1 MLQTAPE
8 GRSERANRPRSNCY
22 RTDNKGDK
30 AVPRSGWQLRLGAK
44 PRGQVGGETQGP
56 RTSFKEW
63 GQRLARP
70 HHGRGGDKDQ
80 KAGEVKRARPANGTG
95 EGTVGG
101 NRKGI
106 PKK

>member
-1 MLQTAPE
+1 MAAKTRGEAKGGSRRRDTRAKNQLQGMGPKTGKAPPRE
-8 GRSERANRPRSNCY
+8 G
-22 RTDNKGDK
+22 
-30 AVPRSGWQLRLGAK
+30 
-44 PRGQVGGETQGP
+44 GG
-56 RTSFKEW
+56 
-63 GQRLARP
+63 
-70 HHGRGGDKDQ
+70 KDQ